1 MEEQINING
10 AKESY
15 NAVINDEMV
24 VQGGKWFEKYFIGI
38 SKISK
43 WVCTTFYKK
52 NERCVFLRF
61 NNEICDNCGEC
72 EDCDQELSEKIIKDN
87 YRVVREFDGNNSE
100 LGTEIFEHF
109 MNFDDFLEVRGRN
122 NSTFATYLTNCLKNH
137 LKDIKRGEVGHIR
150 APTIAEN
157 LGPDGVKIWQ
167 LMYSEKLTL
176 DEVIHNIDKSQSGVK
191 EGDLSST
198 DESDF
203 AKEIEAFR
211 KNKPTKLGSEIF
223 KNISHEDAKKIYEKV
238 IKQKKLSQSKKT
250 VEFNDSTSTY
260 SDKKIKY
267 GTNPGDDLKIDD
279 RNSEKAGHL
288 ESAETTFNT
297 TDTEKEKNKYKKIIN
312 DCCKNLGPKDT
323 LIFKELL
330 KAKLDKDGNVVKN
343 KHGSTVNMPISS
355 IARALKTTRYDI
367 ERKQEE
373 MKINLEEKIV
383 EAGLSLKYLK
393 DNFNF

>member
-1 MEEQINING
+1 MEEQKNKTG
-10 AKESY
+10 AKEPY
-15 NAVINDEMV
+15 NAGNHDEINSL
-24 VQGGKWFEKYFIGI
+24 GRKWFEKYEIDI

-43 WVCTTFYKK
+43 GVCTSFYKK
-52 NERCVFLRF
+52 NERCFFLRS
-61 NNEICDNCGEC
+61 NNEICDVCGEC
-72 EDCDQELSEKIIKDN
+72 EDCDQDLSEKIMKDN

-150 APTIAEN
+150 PPTIAEN
-157 LGPDGVKIWQ
+157 LGPDGIKIWK

-176 DEVIHNIDKSQSGVK
+176 DEVLLNIDKSQSGVK
-191 EGDLSST
+191 ESDLSST
-198 DESDF
+198 DKSDF
-203 AKEIEAFR
+203 AKEIEGFR
-211 KNKPTKLGSEIF
+211 GNKPTGLGSEIY
-223 KNISHEDAKKIYEKV
+223 KNISHEDAKKIYEIV
-238 IKQKKLSQSKKT
+238 SKQKKLSQSKKT
-250 VEFNDSTSTY
+250 FVFNDSTSTY

-288 ESAETTFNT
+288 ESAETKFNVS
-297 TDTEKEKNKYKKIIN
+297 DTEEEKNKYKKIIN
-312 DCCKNLGPKDT
+312 DFYKNLGPKDT
-323 LIFKELL
+323 HILKGLS

-393 DNFNF
+393 DNFNY

>member
-1 MEEQINING
+1 MEEQKNKNG
-10 AKESY
+10 AKEPY
-15 NAVINDEMV
+15 NAGNHDEINSL
-24 VQGGKWFEKYFIGI
+24 GRKWFDKYSIGI

-43 WVCTTFYKK
+43 GVCTSFYKK
-52 NERCVFLRF
+52 NERCFFLRS
-61 NNEICDNCGEC
+61 NNEICDDCGEC
-72 EDCDQELSEKIIKDN
+72 EDCDQDLSEKIMKDN

-122 NSTFATYLTNCLKNH
+122 NSTFATYLTNCLRNQ
-137 LKDIKRGEVGHIR
+137 LYGIKRGEDGHIR

-176 DEVIHNIDKSQSGVK
+176 DEVLHNIDESQSGAI
-191 EGDLSST
+191 ERGLSST

-211 KNKPTKLGSEIF
+211 ENKPTKLGSEIY
-223 KNISHEDAKKIYEKV
+223 KNISHEDAKKIYEIV
-238 IKQKKLSQSKKT
+238 SKQKKLSQSKKT
-250 VEFNDSTSTY
+250 FEFNDSTSTY

-279 RNSEKAGHL
+279 RNSEKRGHL

-312 DCCKNLGPKDT
+312 DFCKNLGPKDI
-323 LIFKELL
+323 LIFNELL

-355 IARALKTTRYDI
+355 IVIALKTTRYDI
-367 ERKQEE
+367 ERKQEG